1 MEIKDMN
8 IEQVEERKA
17 QLTKDMEVDGAD
29 LNAIEEEMRALNER
43 KDAIKAEVEARA
55 KVVDEVINAPIAT
68 PIVEERNMEKVYD
81 ATSKEYRNA
90 FLKNLMGLELTDE
103 ERTAYTHTTAN
114 TSAVIPTTMLN
125 EIWDKIEAHHS
136 ILGDIRIFKTGTVL
150 EIPVRTSIDAG
161 DAKVVNENAAND
173 DEKNTFTKVTLS
185 GKDFAKDVE
194 ISYALGTMSIDGF
207 EAYLIN
213 EIADRMAH
221 ALAEDTFAQIKSDMN
236 EDNAIEA
243 ETLTWAEVTRLF
255 SLVENAGTLTVYAKR
270 STIYK
275 HLAGM
280 TDSTGRPIFQPSA
293 QAGVEGH
300 LLGAAVKV
308 DDGAGDDMLF
318 VGDGQK
324 VAMNMI
330 QDIMVEKDKDIKK
343 HVHIYSGY
351 CRAESKLVMDK
362 AFASLN
368 LNPAES
374 E

>member
-103 ERTAYTHTTAN
+103 ERTAYTHTTVN

-236 EDNAIEA
+236 VDNAIEA

-293 QAGVEGH
+293 QAGVEGY

-324 VAMNMI
+324 VAMNML

>member
-8 IEQVEERKA
+8 IEQVEARKA

-55 KVVDEVINAPIAT
+55 KVVEQVINEPIAT
-68 PIVEERNMEKVYD
+68 PIVEERNMEKVFD
-81 ATSKEYRNA
+81 ASSKEYRNA
-90 FLKNLMGLELTDE
+90 FLKNLMELELTDE
-103 ERTAYTHTTAN
+103 ERTAYTHTTVN

-185 GKDFAKDVE
+185 GKDFAKDIE

-243 ETLTWAEVTRLF
+243 ETLTWAEVTKLF

-293 QAGVEGH
+293 QAGVEGY

-308 DDGAGDDMLF
+308 EDGAGDDMLF